1 MATTPLIPDT
11 PVSSGMP
18 PLARRLFV
26 GIAFS
31 ALGSGMSM
39 PYLFIYLTQVRGLST
54 TSIGLVLSWMGVVS
68 LAVSPLVG
76 TMVDKV
82 GPRMV
87 LMVGLVGEAAGMALV
102 ATIHTLPGAWLVAT
116 WTAVFGSAT
125 FPASGALITRL
136 VPERTRQ
143 RAYGMQFMLMNA
155 GFGVGGLAASVLVDL
170 ARPVTFERLY
180 LIDAATYLGYLVVL
194 LTMPR
199 RTGLLPADATGPD
212 DGTGRPPGWRV
223 VLRDRTLLLIVG
235 VGTLLLTCSYAQVD
249 SGFTSFAVNQ
259 AHVPAQV
266 LGWAFA
272 ANTAIIVAGQLVTLR
287 FIAGRRRSAALG
299 LCGLIWA
306 LAWVIVAVAGMGV
319 DRWLAVTCV
328 VVGLAVF
335 GAAETIWAPVM
346 PALVNGLADERVR
359 GRYNALAGVTW
370 TVSSIA
376 GPALAGL
383 LVTRAGGRYWMGLCV
398 GGCLLGA
405 VAFTAL
411 RRNLTPAQEGLEQAH
426 DEPAHGEPTQVPDG
440 LDPAAT
446 P

>member
-1 MATTPLIPDT
+1 MATTSLIPDS
-11 PVSSGMP
+11 PVHSGTP
-18 PLARRLFV
+18 PLVRRLFV

-68 LAVSPLVG
+68 LGVSPLVG

-82 GPRMV
+82 GPRVV
-87 LMVGLVGEAAGMALV
+87 LLIGLVGEAAGMALV

-116 WTAVFGSAT
+116 WAAVFGSAT
-125 FPASGALITRL
+125 FPATGALVTRL
-136 VPERTRQ
+136 VPVATRQ

-155 GFGVGGLAASVLVDL
+155 GFGVGGLVASVLVNL
-170 ARPVTFERLY
+170 AHPVTFERLY
-180 LIDAATYLGYLVVL
+180 LIDAASYLGYVAVL

-199 RTGLLPADATGPD
+199 RTGLLPADPAMSEP
-212 DGTGRPPGWRV
+212 GTGRPPGWRV
-223 VLRDRTLLLIVG
+223 VLRDRTLLLVVG
-235 VGTLLLTCSYAQVD
+235 VATLLLTCSYAQVD

-287 FIAGRRRSAALG
+287 FVAGRRRSAALG
-299 LCGLIWA
+299 VAGLIWA
-306 LAWVIVAVAGMGV
+306 VAWAIIAIGGLVV
-319 DRWLAVTCV
+319 DRWLAVLCV

-359 GRYNALAGVTW
+359 GRYNALAGMTW
-370 TVSSIA
+370 TVSGIA

-383 LVTRAGGRYWMGLCV
+383 LVTRNGGHYWMALCV

-405 VAFTAL
+405 VAIGAL

-426 DEPAHGEPTQVPDG
+426 DEPAQGEPTQVPNG